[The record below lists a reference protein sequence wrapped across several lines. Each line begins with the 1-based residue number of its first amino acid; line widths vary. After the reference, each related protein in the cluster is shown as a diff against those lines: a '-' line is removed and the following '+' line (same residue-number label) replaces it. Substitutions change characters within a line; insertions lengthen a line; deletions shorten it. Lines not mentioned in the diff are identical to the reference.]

1 MCVCVCVCVCLCV
14 CVFVC
19 VCVCV
24 CMCVRMGVL
33 VICTLNEVF
42 FNLTEKYPRLPLVER
57 EIPG

>member
-1 MCVCVCVCVCLCV
+1 MYMCVFLCV

-24 CMCVRMGVL
+24 LVGVL

-42 FNLTEKYPRLPLVER
+42 LNLTEGYPCLPSVER